1 MASSTARVID
11 RRDAAVS
18 AALAG
23 TVLVILGYASGIG
36 LRSPA
41 EVVAALPQPAPATP
55 TTATPATAGPIITS
69 PPPPVAQPALP
80 VAHLTVHPSTPATT
94 PTSAP
99 PTEPGAAPPATPAA
113 SCPTGPVRS
122 ALGTVPLVDDAST
135 LVTGLLGSVPLV
147 GPILVPADPDAGT
160 GLVGCTLG
168 LVTGQT
174 CCSTAATA
182 ARASR

>member
-1 MASSTARVID
+1 M
-11 RRDAAVS
+11 S

-36 LRSPA
+36 LRTPA
-41 EVVAALPQPAPATP
+41 EVVASLPQPAPATP
-55 TTATPATAGPIITS
+55 TTTATPAAVSPIVTS
-69 PPPPVAQPALP
+69 PPPPVAPPALP
-80 VAHLTVHPSTPATT
+80 VAHLTAHPSTPATT
-94 PTSAP
+94 PTSVP
-99 PTEPGAAPPATPAA
+99 PTPEPSAAPPAA

-147 GPILVPADPDAGT
+147 GPILVPADADETP

-174 CCSTAATA
+174 CCSTAATV